1 MFRAWQLSLIP
12 VSLALLMAADQPQP
26 WKDKQASDW
35 NDGDTKLILT
45 DSPWAKV
52 VRPALEPV
60 NTQRTPTRSP
70 GYGMPGGMGR
80 RGGYGGYPGGYPG
93 GGYPGGYPGGGY
105 PGGGY
110 PGGGYPTGSTYPNG
124 NTYPNGQQSNGDNAQ
139 TRPPAE
145 QPPQLTLRW
154 ESALPIHE
162 AVLKAHDKNAPTVD
176 EGYYALA
183 VYGVPGRMVDV
194 ESKSLP
200 IKLRHLAKLRRDGQ
214 KDLLP
219 SSVLVLQ
226 RDSGPVFVYL
236 FAHAKNKKKA
246 IVTPEDKRI
255 DFEAQIG
262 RLKFGESFFLEDMV
276 YQGKLEL

>member
-1 MFRAWQLSLIP
+1 MFRAWQLSLLP
-12 VSLALLMAADQPQP
+12 VSVALLMAADQPQP
-26 WKDKQASDW
+26 WKDKQVSDW
-35 NDGDTKLILT
+35 NDGDTKLVLT

-52 VRPALEPV
+52 VKPALEPAR
-60 NTQRTPTRSP
+60 TAQRPITRAP
-70 GYGMPGGMGR
+70 GLGMPGGMGR
-80 RGGYGGYPGGYPG
+80 RGGY
-93 GGYPGGYPGGGY
+93 GYPGGYPGGGY

-124 NTYPNGQQSNGDNAQ
+124 NTYPNGQQSGGNNQA
-139 TRPPAE
+139 RPPAE

-154 ESALPIHE
+154 ESALPVHE
-162 AVLKAHDKNAPTVD
+162 AVLKAHDRNAPTVD
-176 EGYYALA
+176 DGYYALA

-200 IKLRHLAKLRRDGQ
+200 IKLRHLATIRRDGQ
-214 KDLLP
+214 KDLIP

-236 FAHAKNKKKA
+236 FARAKNKKKA
-246 IVTPEDKRI
+246 IITPEDKRI

>member
-1 MFRAWQLSLIP
+1 MLCRWQLSLLP
-12 VSLALLMAADQPQP
+12 LSVVLLMAADQP
-26 WKDKQASDW
+26 WKDKPVTDW

-45 DSPWAKV
+45 DSPWAKAV
-52 VRPALEPV
+52 KPAVEPANANQSTNGRRP
-60 NTQRTPTRSP
+60 
-70 GYGMPGGMGR
+70 GMGMPGGMGR
-80 RGGYGGYPGGYPG
+80 RGGYGYPG
-93 GGYPGGYPGGGY
+93 GGYPGGGY

-110 PGGGYPTGSTYPNG
+110 PGGGYPTGTTYPNG
-124 NTYPNGQQSNGDNAQ
+124 GQYPNGQQSGGSNAE

-145 QPPQLTLRW
+145 QAPELTLRW

-162 AVLKAHDKNAPTVD
+162 AVMKSHDRNAPTVD
-176 EGYYALA
+176 DGYYALA
-183 VYGVPGRMVDV
+183 VYGVPTRMVDV
-194 ESKSLP
+194 ESKTLA
-200 IKLRHLAKLRRDGQ
+200 IKLRHSATLRRDGQ

-236 FAHAKNKKKA
+236 FAKGKKKPV
-246 IVTPEDKRI
+246 ITPENRRV

-276 YQGKLEL
+276 YKGKLEI